1 MVAGASPVASGLG
14 AMAGS
19 ALFISLGALLA
30 RERKF
35 PEGVQSLA
43 REEAG
48 LLKEL
53 SASQQRHYES
63 LRILKDKT
71 LQSYARL
78 PGGKQL
84 QLSSERHLSA
94 LLMAFLRLVVGLNV
108 YRHCFRP
115 EEKKTIEEE
124 LQEVL
129 KGISEEEGSRLVEVK
144 KRRAEIL
151 EKRLARFKYAEESRE
166 WMSHQ
171 LAGIEDLLRLT
182 NEQSVSIRDPESINR
197 QLELLT
203 QQTVSTE
210 ETVREMEQFMEF
222 SEELSHWNTQ
232 KAGMRQ

>member
-1 MVAGASPVASGLG
+1 
-14 AMAGS
+14 MAGS
-19 ALFISLGALLA
+19 ALVISLGALWTRGRTA
-30 RERKF
+30 VAA
-35 PEGVQSLA
+35 PS
-43 REEAG
+43 EEAG

-53 SASQQRHYES
+53 SASQQRHYAS
-63 LRILKDKT
+63 LRALKDKT

-84 QLSSERHLSA
+84 QLSSERHLNA
-94 LLMAFLRLVVGLNV
+94 LLMAFLRLVVGLNL
-108 YRHCFRP
+108 YRNCFRP

-124 LQEVL
+124 LKEVQ
-129 KGISEEEGSRLVEVK
+129 KSMAEEEGSRLVEIK

-151 EKRLARFKYAEESRE
+151 EKRLARFQYAEESRE

-182 NEQSVSIRDPESINR
+182 NEQSVSIRDPESVNR

-210 ETVREMEQFMEF
+210 ETVREMERFMEF
-222 SEELSHWNTQ
+222 SDELMHWNAQ